1 MLGKE
6 ETSKERG
13 VSDLK
18 CRRVDK
24 EVYSSLIKILKTAKR

>member
-1 MLGKE
+1 MLGK

-13 VSDLK
+13 VADLK